1 MKVQR
6 LLAVCTLLLLSLTP
20 GRVAGQTPVPAG
32 DTDPIDF
39 VFTSYPRQ
47 VVYLG
52 VDPGASAFVTLLA
65 YDTVIP
71 AGLTPDYSCDVDGD
85 GAFTQWFFRDDCGE
99 KVTMAGP
106 FVATMRVRAA
116 AAASRPPRPCT
127 CRPVSSRPPTWMWDS
142 RTGPRWRWLRAGRPS
157 PTVTRTPD

>member
-1 MKVQR
+1 MNVQR
-6 LLAVCTLLLLSLTP
+6 LMAVCTLLLLLLTP
-20 GRVAGQTPVPAG
+20 GHVAGQTPVPAG

-47 VVYLG
+47 IVYLG
-52 VDPGASAFVTLLA
+52 VDPGASVFVTLLA

-85 GAFTQWFFRDDCGE
+85 GAFTPWFFRDDCGE

-116 AAASRPPRPCT
+116 GHEPA
-127 CRPVSSRPPTWMWDS
+127 CRGLAHAGPSVRGRLCGCGT
-142 RTGPRWRWLRAGRPS
+142 TGPAHAGGGCGPAGHRLP
-157 PTVTRTPD
+157 